1 MNYTK
6 KERPT
11 RGEPIRIPDFMLS
24 PRERKRKKKK
34 RDLAESISY
43 YGIVSLVICF
53 VWFFLYQDMNWK
65 IAFIG
70 MAVSAVLTVLIV
82 KWRRSHGFG
91 GDESDMD
98 RRV

>member
-1 MNYTK
+1 MNCTK

-34 RDLAESISY
+34 RELAEGISY
-43 YGIVSLVICF
+43 YGIVVCVICF
-53 VWFFLYQDMNWK
+53 VWFFLYQDMDWRV
-65 IAFIG
+65 AFIG
-70 MAVSAVLTVLIV
+70 MAVSAVATVLIV
-82 KWRRSHGFG
+82 RWRRSHGIG
-91 GDESDMD
+91 GDESDLD